1 MIDTASEVDTETE
14 TSRRSSLTEDGDMI
28 SVSLLDKYL
37 ESDADGDKTPVE
49 GDEYW
54 WYELRKVRLVID
66 IGDMS

>member
-14 TSRRSSLTEDGDMI
+14 TSRRSSLREDGDMI

-37 ESDADGDKTPVE
+37 ESDPDGDKTPVE

-54 WYELRKVRLVID
+54 
-66 IGDMS
+66 